1 MIILQANKI
10 ERSFAGEV
18 LFDNITLQVD
28 ERDRIALVGKNG
40 AGKST
45 LLKILVGEEEPTS
58 GEINKKKDISL
69 SYLAQD
75 SRFESENT
83 IYDEMLHVFD
93 DLRRTEKQLRQMELE
108 MGEKSGEDL
117 DKLMA
122 DYDRLSENFRQA
134 GGFTYEADI
143 RAILNGFKFDESMWQ
158 MKIAE
163 LSGGQNTRLALAK
176 MLLEKPNL
184 LVLDEPTNHLDIET
198 IAWLENYLVNYSGA
212 LIIVSHDRYFLDKV
226 ATVTLDLTKHSL
238 DRYVGNYSRFVE
250 LKEQKLATE
259 AKNYEKQQKE
269 IAALEDFV
277 NRNLVRASTTKRAQ
291 SRRKQLEKMERLD
304 KPESGK
310 KSANMTFQSEKTS
323 GNVVLT
329 VENAA
334 IGYDGE
340 ILSEPINLD
349 LRKMNA
355 VAIVGPNGIGK
366 STFIKSIVDQ
376 IPFIKGEKRFG
387 ANVEVGYYDQT
398 QSKLTPSNTVL
409 DELWNDFKLT
419 PEVEIRNRLGAFLFS
434 GDDVKKSVGM
444 LSGGEKARLLLA
456 KLSMENNNFLILDE
470 PTNHLDNDMV
480 LWLEE
485 FLNSFRGVLI
495 MVTHDRYF
503 LDRVTNKIVEIDKG
517 KLYEYDTNYSGF
529 VELKVQREE
538 MELATERKRQS
549 LLRVEMEWM
558 KQGIKARGT
567 RQRARTERFE
577 ELKNAKGPSMQQN
590 VEMDSIS
597 SRLGKTT
604 IELEHISKGFGD
616 KHLINDFSYIFL
628 RDDRIGFIG
637 PNGCGKSTL
646 MKMIMGI
653 LKPDEGN
660 ITIGDTVKIGYFAQE
675 NEDMTGDIRV
685 IDYIKNVAEYIQT
698 TKGQTS
704 ASQMLDRF
712 LFPPELQYTPLD
724 KLSGGEQRRLYLLK
738 VLMEAPNVLIL
749 DEPTNDLDIQTLTI
763 LEDYLDTFAGIVIT
777 VSHDRYFLDRIV
789 NRIFAFEE
797 GGHLKQYEG
806 GYTDYLEKVKPAA
819 KPEKSKPA
827 KKENNGKKFQK
838 EHQKK
843 LKFTYKEQKEF
854 ETIDDDIAKLEEKL
868 EQLDEEI
875 MENATNSGKLA
886 ELTEQKESAQAEL
899 DEKMDRW
906 VYLNDLAEQ
915 IANQ

>member
-1 MIILQANKI
+1 MNILNIEHISKI
-10 ERSFAGEV
+10 YGEKV
-18 LFDNITLQVD
+18 IFDDVSLGIHSGDKIGVIGVNGT
-28 ERDRIALVGKNG
+28 GKT
-40 AGKST
+40 T
-45 LLKILVGEEEPTS
+45 LLKIIAKINEPDK
-58 GEINKKKDISL
+58 GQIICGNGIRV
-69 SYLAQD
+69 SYLPQNPEFPKKQSILEYVMDGKEHQD
-75 SRFESENT
+75 WKTESEAKT
-83 IYDEMLHVFD
+83 ILTKLGIYD
-93 DLRRTEKQLRQMELE
+93 
-108 MGEKSGEDL
+108 
-117 DKLMA
+117 
-122 DYDRLSENFRQA
+122 
-134 GGFTYEADI
+134 
-143 RAILNGFKFDESMWQ
+143 FDEGCDH
-158 MKIAE
+158 
-163 LSGGQNTRLALAK
+163 LSGGQKKRVALART
-176 MLLEKPNL
+176 
-184 LVLDEPTNHLDIET
+184 LVDPT
-198 IAWLENYLVNYSGA
+198 
-212 LIIVSHDRYFLDKV
+212 
-226 ATVTLDLTKHSL
+226 
-238 DRYVGNYSRFVE
+238 
-250 LKEQKLATE
+250 
-259 AKNYEKQQKE
+259 
-269 IAALEDFV
+269 
-277 NRNLVRASTTKRAQ
+277 
-291 SRRKQLEKMERLD
+291 
-304 KPESGK
+304 
-310 KSANMTFQSEKTS
+310 
-323 GNVVLT
+323 
-329 VENAA
+329 
-334 IGYDGE
+334 
-340 ILSEPINLD
+340 
-349 LRKMNA
+349 
-355 VAIVGPNGIGK
+355 
-366 STFIKSIVDQ
+366 
-376 IPFIKGEKRFG
+376 
-387 ANVEVGYYDQT
+387 EV
-398 QSKLTPSNTVL
+398 
-409 DELWNDFKLT
+409 
-419 PEVEIRNRLGAFLFS
+419 
-434 GDDVKKSVGM
+434 
-444 LSGGEKARLLLA
+444 
-456 KLSMENNNFLILDE
+456 LILDE

-538 MELATERKRQS
+538 MELATERKRHS

-616 KHLINDFSYIFL
+616 KHLINDFSYIVL

-685 IDYIKNVAEYIQT
+685 IDYIRNVAEYIQT
-698 TKGQTS
+698 TKGQAS

-806 GYTDYLEKVKPAA
+806 GYTDYLEKVKPIA
-819 KPEKSKPA
+819 KQEKSKLE

-854 ETIDDDIAKLEEKL
+854 ETIDDDIAKLEEKI

-886 ELTEQKESAQAEL
+886 ELTQQKEETEEAL
-899 DEKMDRW
+899 NEKMDRW

>member
-1 MIILQANKI
+1 MNILNIEHISKI
-10 ERSFAGEV
+10 YGEKV
-18 LFDNITLQVD
+18 IFDDVSLGIHSGDKIGVIGVNGT
-28 ERDRIALVGKNG
+28 GKT
-40 AGKST
+40 T
-45 LLKILVGEEEPTS
+45 LLKIIAKINEPDK
-58 GEINKKKDISL
+58 GQIICGNGIRV
-69 SYLAQD
+69 SYLPQNPEFPKKQSILEYVMDGKEHQD
-75 SRFESENT
+75 WKTESEAKT
-83 IYDEMLHVFD
+83 ILTKLGIYD
-93 DLRRTEKQLRQMELE
+93 
-108 MGEKSGEDL
+108 
-117 DKLMA
+117 
-122 DYDRLSENFRQA
+122 
-134 GGFTYEADI
+134 
-143 RAILNGFKFDESMWQ
+143 FDEGCDH
-158 MKIAE
+158 
-163 LSGGQNTRLALAK
+163 LSGGQKKRVALART
-176 MLLEKPNL
+176 
-184 LVLDEPTNHLDIET
+184 LVDPT
-198 IAWLENYLVNYSGA
+198 
-212 LIIVSHDRYFLDKV
+212 
-226 ATVTLDLTKHSL
+226 
-238 DRYVGNYSRFVE
+238 
-250 LKEQKLATE
+250 
-259 AKNYEKQQKE
+259 
-269 IAALEDFV
+269 
-277 NRNLVRASTTKRAQ
+277 
-291 SRRKQLEKMERLD
+291 
-304 KPESGK
+304 
-310 KSANMTFQSEKTS
+310 
-323 GNVVLT
+323 
-329 VENAA
+329 
-334 IGYDGE
+334 
-340 ILSEPINLD
+340 
-349 LRKMNA
+349 
-355 VAIVGPNGIGK
+355 
-366 STFIKSIVDQ
+366 
-376 IPFIKGEKRFG
+376 
-387 ANVEVGYYDQT
+387 EV
-398 QSKLTPSNTVL
+398 
-409 DELWNDFKLT
+409 
-419 PEVEIRNRLGAFLFS
+419 
-434 GDDVKKSVGM
+434 
-444 LSGGEKARLLLA
+444 
-456 KLSMENNNFLILDE
+456 LILDE

-604 IELEHISKGFGD
+604 IELEHISKGFGN

-685 IDYIKNVAEYIQT
+685 IDYSKNVAEYIQT
-698 TKGQTS
+698 TKGQAS

-806 GYTDYLEKVKPAA
+806 GYTDYIEKVKPAA

>member
-1 MIILQANKI
+1 MNILNIEHISKI
-10 ERSFAGEV
+10 YGEKV
-18 LFDNITLQVD
+18 IFDDVSLGIHSGDKIGVIGVNGT
-28 ERDRIALVGKNG
+28 GKT
-40 AGKST
+40 T
-45 LLKILVGEEEPTS
+45 LLKIIAKINEPDK
-58 GEINKKKDISL
+58 GQIICGNGIRV
-69 SYLAQD
+69 SYLPQNPEFPKKQSILEYVMDGKEHQD
-75 SRFESENT
+75 WKTESEAKT
-83 IYDEMLHVFD
+83 ILTKLGIYD
-93 DLRRTEKQLRQMELE
+93 
-108 MGEKSGEDL
+108 
-117 DKLMA
+117 
-122 DYDRLSENFRQA
+122 
-134 GGFTYEADI
+134 
-143 RAILNGFKFDESMWQ
+143 FDEGCDH
-158 MKIAE
+158 
-163 LSGGQNTRLALAK
+163 LSGGQKKRVALART
-176 MLLEKPNL
+176 
-184 LVLDEPTNHLDIET
+184 LVDPT
-198 IAWLENYLVNYSGA
+198 
-212 LIIVSHDRYFLDKV
+212 
-226 ATVTLDLTKHSL
+226 
-238 DRYVGNYSRFVE
+238 
-250 LKEQKLATE
+250 
-259 AKNYEKQQKE
+259 
-269 IAALEDFV
+269 
-277 NRNLVRASTTKRAQ
+277 
-291 SRRKQLEKMERLD
+291 
-304 KPESGK
+304 
-310 KSANMTFQSEKTS
+310 
-323 GNVVLT
+323 
-329 VENAA
+329 
-334 IGYDGE
+334 
-340 ILSEPINLD
+340 
-349 LRKMNA
+349 
-355 VAIVGPNGIGK
+355 
-366 STFIKSIVDQ
+366 
-376 IPFIKGEKRFG
+376 
-387 ANVEVGYYDQT
+387 EV
-398 QSKLTPSNTVL
+398 
-409 DELWNDFKLT
+409 
-419 PEVEIRNRLGAFLFS
+419 
-434 GDDVKKSVGM
+434 
-444 LSGGEKARLLLA
+444 
-456 KLSMENNNFLILDE
+456 LILDE

-604 IELEHISKGFGD
+604 IELEHISKGFGN

-698 TKGQTS
+698 TKGQAS

-712 LFPPELQYTPLD
+712 LFPPELHYTPLD

-806 GYTDYLEKVKPAA
+806 GYTDYIEKVKPAA

>member
-1 MIILQANKI
+1 MNILNIEHISKI
-10 ERSFAGEV
+10 YGEKV
-18 LFDNITLQVD
+18 IFDDVSLGIHSGDKIGVIGVNGT
-28 ERDRIALVGKNG
+28 GKT
-40 AGKST
+40 T
-45 LLKILVGEEEPTS
+45 LLKIIAKINEPDK
-58 GEINKKKDISL
+58 GQIICGNGIRV
-69 SYLAQD
+69 SYLPQNPEFPKKQSILEYVMDGKEHQD
-75 SRFESENT
+75 WKTESEAKT
-83 IYDEMLHVFD
+83 ILTKLGIYD
-93 DLRRTEKQLRQMELE
+93 
-108 MGEKSGEDL
+108 
-117 DKLMA
+117 
-122 DYDRLSENFRQA
+122 
-134 GGFTYEADI
+134 
-143 RAILNGFKFDESMWQ
+143 FDEGCDH
-158 MKIAE
+158 
-163 LSGGQNTRLALAK
+163 LSGGQKKRVALART
-176 MLLEKPNL
+176 
-184 LVLDEPTNHLDIET
+184 LVDPT
-198 IAWLENYLVNYSGA
+198 
-212 LIIVSHDRYFLDKV
+212 
-226 ATVTLDLTKHSL
+226 
-238 DRYVGNYSRFVE
+238 
-250 LKEQKLATE
+250 
-259 AKNYEKQQKE
+259 
-269 IAALEDFV
+269 
-277 NRNLVRASTTKRAQ
+277 
-291 SRRKQLEKMERLD
+291 
-304 KPESGK
+304 
-310 KSANMTFQSEKTS
+310 
-323 GNVVLT
+323 
-329 VENAA
+329 
-334 IGYDGE
+334 
-340 ILSEPINLD
+340 
-349 LRKMNA
+349 
-355 VAIVGPNGIGK
+355 
-366 STFIKSIVDQ
+366 
-376 IPFIKGEKRFG
+376 
-387 ANVEVGYYDQT
+387 EV
-398 QSKLTPSNTVL
+398 
-409 DELWNDFKLT
+409 
-419 PEVEIRNRLGAFLFS
+419 
-434 GDDVKKSVGM
+434 
-444 LSGGEKARLLLA
+444 
-456 KLSMENNNFLILDE
+456 LILDE

-604 IELEHISKGFGD
+604 IELEHISKGFGN

-698 TKGQTS
+698 TKGQAS

-777 VSHDRYFLDRIV
+777 VSHDHYFLDRIV

-806 GYTDYLEKVKPAA
+806 GYTDYIEKVKPAA

>member
-1 MIILQANKI
+1 MNILNIEHISKI
-10 ERSFAGEV
+10 YGEKV
-18 LFDNITLQVD
+18 IFDDVSLGIHSGDKIGVIGVNGT
-28 ERDRIALVGKNG
+28 GKT
-40 AGKST
+40 T
-45 LLKILVGEEEPTS
+45 LLKIIAKINEPDK
-58 GEINKKKDISL
+58 GQIICGNGIRV
-69 SYLAQD
+69 SYLPQNPEFPKKQSILEYVMDGKEHQD
-75 SRFESENT
+75 WKTESEAKT
-83 IYDEMLHVFD
+83 ILTKLGIYD
-93 DLRRTEKQLRQMELE
+93 
-108 MGEKSGEDL
+108 
-117 DKLMA
+117 
-122 DYDRLSENFRQA
+122 
-134 GGFTYEADI
+134 
-143 RAILNGFKFDESMWQ
+143 FDEGCDH
-158 MKIAE
+158 
-163 LSGGQNTRLALAK
+163 LSGGQKKRVALART
-176 MLLEKPNL
+176 
-184 LVLDEPTNHLDIET
+184 LVDPT
-198 IAWLENYLVNYSGA
+198 
-212 LIIVSHDRYFLDKV
+212 
-226 ATVTLDLTKHSL
+226 
-238 DRYVGNYSRFVE
+238 
-250 LKEQKLATE
+250 
-259 AKNYEKQQKE
+259 
-269 IAALEDFV
+269 
-277 NRNLVRASTTKRAQ
+277 
-291 SRRKQLEKMERLD
+291 
-304 KPESGK
+304 
-310 KSANMTFQSEKTS
+310 
-323 GNVVLT
+323 
-329 VENAA
+329 
-334 IGYDGE
+334 
-340 ILSEPINLD
+340 
-349 LRKMNA
+349 
-355 VAIVGPNGIGK
+355 
-366 STFIKSIVDQ
+366 
-376 IPFIKGEKRFG
+376 
-387 ANVEVGYYDQT
+387 EV
-398 QSKLTPSNTVL
+398 
-409 DELWNDFKLT
+409 
-419 PEVEIRNRLGAFLFS
+419 
-434 GDDVKKSVGM
+434 
-444 LSGGEKARLLLA
+444 
-456 KLSMENNNFLILDE
+456 LILDE

-480 LWLEE
+480 LWLKE

-503 LDRVTNKIVEIDKG
+503 LDRVTNKIVEIEKG

-529 VELKVQREE
+529 IELKVQREE

-616 KHLINDFSYIFL
+616 KHLINDFSYIVL

-653 LKPDEGN
+653 LKPDVGN

-685 IDYIKNVAEYIQT
+685 IDYIRNVAEYIQT
-698 TKGQTS
+698 TKGQAS

-806 GYTDYLEKVKPAA
+806 GYTDYLEKVKPIAKQEKG
-819 KPEKSKPA
+819 KPEK
-827 KKENNGKKFQK
+827 KESNGKKFQK

-854 ETIDDDIAKLEEKL
+854 ETIDDDIAKLEEKI

-886 ELTEQKESAQAEL
+886 ELTQQKEETEEAL
-899 DEKMDRW
+899 NEKMDRW

>member
-1 MIILQANKI
+1 MMNILNIEHISKI
-10 ERSFAGEV
+10 YGEKV
-18 LFDNITLQVD
+18 IFDDVSLGIHSGDKIGVIGVNGT
-28 ERDRIALVGKNG
+28 GKT
-40 AGKST
+40 T
-45 LLKILVGEEEPTS
+45 LLKIIAKINEPDK
-58 GEINKKKDISL
+58 GQIICGNGIRV
-69 SYLAQD
+69 SYLPQNPEFPKKQSILEYVMDGKEHQD
-75 SRFESENT
+75 WKTESEAKT
-83 IYDEMLHVFD
+83 ILTKLGIYD
-93 DLRRTEKQLRQMELE
+93 
-108 MGEKSGEDL
+108 
-117 DKLMA
+117 
-122 DYDRLSENFRQA
+122 
-134 GGFTYEADI
+134 
-143 RAILNGFKFDESMWQ
+143 FDEGCDH
-158 MKIAE
+158 
-163 LSGGQNTRLALAK
+163 LSGGQKKRVALART
-176 MLLEKPNL
+176 
-184 LVLDEPTNHLDIET
+184 LVDPT
-198 IAWLENYLVNYSGA
+198 
-212 LIIVSHDRYFLDKV
+212 
-226 ATVTLDLTKHSL
+226 
-238 DRYVGNYSRFVE
+238 
-250 LKEQKLATE
+250 
-259 AKNYEKQQKE
+259 
-269 IAALEDFV
+269 
-277 NRNLVRASTTKRAQ
+277 
-291 SRRKQLEKMERLD
+291 
-304 KPESGK
+304 
-310 KSANMTFQSEKTS
+310 
-323 GNVVLT
+323 
-329 VENAA
+329 
-334 IGYDGE
+334 
-340 ILSEPINLD
+340 
-349 LRKMNA
+349 
-355 VAIVGPNGIGK
+355 
-366 STFIKSIVDQ
+366 
-376 IPFIKGEKRFG
+376 
-387 ANVEVGYYDQT
+387 EV
-398 QSKLTPSNTVL
+398 
-409 DELWNDFKLT
+409 
-419 PEVEIRNRLGAFLFS
+419 
-434 GDDVKKSVGM
+434 
-444 LSGGEKARLLLA
+444 
-456 KLSMENNNFLILDE
+456 LILDE

-698 TKGQTS
+698 TKGQAS

-806 GYTDYLEKVKPAA
+806 GYTDYIEKVKPAA

>member
-1 MIILQANKI
+1 MNILNIEHISKI
-10 ERSFAGEV
+10 YGEKV
-18 LFDNITLQVD
+18 IFDDVSLGIHSGDKIGVIGVNGT
-28 ERDRIALVGKNG
+28 GKT
-40 AGKST
+40 T
-45 LLKILVGEEEPTS
+45 LLKIIAKINEPDK
-58 GEINKKKDISL
+58 GQIICGNRIRV
-69 SYLAQD
+69 SYLPQNPEFPKKQSILEYVMDGKEHQD
-75 SRFESENT
+75 WKTESEAKT
-83 IYDEMLHVFD
+83 ILTKLGIYD
-93 DLRRTEKQLRQMELE
+93 
-108 MGEKSGEDL
+108 
-117 DKLMA
+117 
-122 DYDRLSENFRQA
+122 
-134 GGFTYEADI
+134 
-143 RAILNGFKFDESMWQ
+143 FDEGCDH
-158 MKIAE
+158 
-163 LSGGQNTRLALAK
+163 LSGGQKKRVALART
-176 MLLEKPNL
+176 
-184 LVLDEPTNHLDIET
+184 LVDPT
-198 IAWLENYLVNYSGA
+198 
-212 LIIVSHDRYFLDKV
+212 
-226 ATVTLDLTKHSL
+226 
-238 DRYVGNYSRFVE
+238 
-250 LKEQKLATE
+250 
-259 AKNYEKQQKE
+259 
-269 IAALEDFV
+269 
-277 NRNLVRASTTKRAQ
+277 
-291 SRRKQLEKMERLD
+291 
-304 KPESGK
+304 
-310 KSANMTFQSEKTS
+310 
-323 GNVVLT
+323 
-329 VENAA
+329 
-334 IGYDGE
+334 
-340 ILSEPINLD
+340 
-349 LRKMNA
+349 
-355 VAIVGPNGIGK
+355 
-366 STFIKSIVDQ
+366 
-376 IPFIKGEKRFG
+376 
-387 ANVEVGYYDQT
+387 EV
-398 QSKLTPSNTVL
+398 
-409 DELWNDFKLT
+409 
-419 PEVEIRNRLGAFLFS
+419 
-434 GDDVKKSVGM
+434 
-444 LSGGEKARLLLA
+444 
-456 KLSMENNNFLILDE
+456 LILDE

-616 KHLINDFSYIFL
+616 KHLINDFSYIVL

-685 IDYIKNVAEYIQT
+685 IDYIRNVAEYIQT
-698 TKGQTS
+698 TKGQAS

-806 GYTDYLEKVKPAA
+806 GYTDYLEKVKPIA
-819 KPEKSKPA
+819 KQEKSKLE
-827 KKENNGKKFQK
+827 KKENNGKKFRK

-854 ETIDDDIAKLEEKL
+854 ETIDDDIAKLEEKI

-886 ELTEQKESAQAEL
+886 ELTQQKEETEEAL
-899 DEKMDRW
+899 NKKMDRW
-906 VYLNDLAEQ
+906 AYLNDLAEQ

>member
-1 MIILQANKI
+1 MMNILNIEHISKI
-10 ERSFAGEV
+10 YGEKV
-18 LFDNITLQVD
+18 IFDDVSLGIHSGDKIGVIGVNGT
-28 ERDRIALVGKNG
+28 GKT
-40 AGKST
+40 T
-45 LLKILVGEEEPTS
+45 LLKIIAKINEPDK
-58 GEINKKKDISL
+58 GQIICGNGIRV
-69 SYLAQD
+69 SYLPQNPEFPKKQSILEYVMDGKEHQD
-75 SRFESENT
+75 WKTESEAKT
-83 IYDEMLHVFD
+83 ILTKLGIYD
-93 DLRRTEKQLRQMELE
+93 
-108 MGEKSGEDL
+108 
-117 DKLMA
+117 
-122 DYDRLSENFRQA
+122 
-134 GGFTYEADI
+134 
-143 RAILNGFKFDESMWQ
+143 FDEGCDH
-158 MKIAE
+158 
-163 LSGGQNTRLALAK
+163 LSGGQKKRVALART
-176 MLLEKPNL
+176 
-184 LVLDEPTNHLDIET
+184 LVDPT
-198 IAWLENYLVNYSGA
+198 
-212 LIIVSHDRYFLDKV
+212 
-226 ATVTLDLTKHSL
+226 
-238 DRYVGNYSRFVE
+238 
-250 LKEQKLATE
+250 
-259 AKNYEKQQKE
+259 
-269 IAALEDFV
+269 
-277 NRNLVRASTTKRAQ
+277 
-291 SRRKQLEKMERLD
+291 
-304 KPESGK
+304 
-310 KSANMTFQSEKTS
+310 
-323 GNVVLT
+323 
-329 VENAA
+329 
-334 IGYDGE
+334 
-340 ILSEPINLD
+340 
-349 LRKMNA
+349 
-355 VAIVGPNGIGK
+355 
-366 STFIKSIVDQ
+366 
-376 IPFIKGEKRFG
+376 
-387 ANVEVGYYDQT
+387 EV
-398 QSKLTPSNTVL
+398 
-409 DELWNDFKLT
+409 
-419 PEVEIRNRLGAFLFS
+419 
-434 GDDVKKSVGM
+434 
-444 LSGGEKARLLLA
+444 
-456 KLSMENNNFLILDE
+456 LILDE

-660 ITIGDTVKIGYFAQE
+660 ITIGDTIKIGYFAQE

-698 TKGQTS
+698 TKGQAS

-806 GYTDYLEKVKPAA
+806 GYTDYLEKVKPVA